1 MSKVAVMVTSGYEES
16 ETMIIVDFLRRLQIE
31 ATTFSLTDNLYVTGM
46 QKITCKCDVLFNEA
60 VDDYDMV
67 FLPGGRPGG
76 ANLSADE
83 RVIKLIQRFNE
94 QGKYVA
100 AMCSGTTVLEQ
111 ASIINGRKVTGYHG
125 YEDKLLSGIF
135 VKEVVVADENLITS
149 IGPATPFPM
158 VYKMAEVLGVD
169 PSDVKEKTLYNF
181 AKGK

>member
-1 MSKVAVMVTSGYEES
+1 MSKVAIMVTSGYEES

-94 QGKYVA
+94 QGKYVV

-111 ASIINGRKVTGYHG
+111 ASIINGRKVTGCHG

-135 VKEVVVADENLITS
+135 VKEVVVADENLIIS